1 MTETQ
6 LALNRMDKMIW
17 HEIGLKLEILKIFDR
32 SQNAQRPERAFYGG
46 RASGKG
52 FLFHRTYTSRSAQ

>member
-1 MTETQ
+1 
-6 LALNRMDKMIW
+6 MDKMIW